1 MDEKSDNLSTLRD
14 YSLDNTQ
21 QHVTTC
27 ESHTQHFVIIEF
39 CSLLRRVLDVLHH
52 PCVTLLHVIIKAMKI
67 DDKSQSSKILKN
79 RKLPFHTAEF
89 WLYRTFSFFSPLSFS
104 NPQRRHILDHVGTA
118 TIHVPGRGECET
130 ERTASFHVNRRN
142 ASD

>member
-39 CSLLRRVLDVLHH
+39 CSLSLLRRVLDVLHH
-52 PCVTLLHVIIKAMKI
+52 PSCVTLLHVIIKAMKI

-79 RKLPFHTAEF
+79 RKLPFHTTEF
-89 WLYRTFSFFSPLSFS
+89 
-104 NPQRRHILDHVGTA
+104 
-118 TIHVPGRGECET
+118 
-130 ERTASFHVNRRN
+130 
-142 ASD
+142 